1 MDADEGISIM
11 SDNELFSLK
20 EAIIDLYLA
29 IKIRSAEEV
38 FSQIL
43 IIQLEKV
50 DKKSIEKEKYKLMQ
64 NDGFVVLE
72 YIRASIE
79 IIMSLK
85 IEELDSSHSKK

>member
-1 MDADEGISIM
+1 M

-50 DKKSIEKEKYKLMQ
+50 DKKSIEKEKQKLMQ

-85 IEELDSSHSKK
+85 IEELDSSHSKKQL

>member
-50 DKKSIEKEKYKLMQ
+50 DKKSIEKEK
-64 NDGFVVLE
+64 
-72 YIRASIE
+72 
-79 IIMSLK
+79 
-85 IEELDSSHSKK
+85 

>member
-1 MDADEGISIM
+1 M

-50 DKKSIEKEKYKLMQ
+50 EKKSIEKDKQKLMQ

-85 IEELDSSHSKK
+85 IEELDSSHSKKQL

>member
-1 MDADEGISIM
+1 M

-43 IIQLEKV
+43 IRQLEKV
-50 DKKSIEKEKYKLMQ
+50 DKKSIEKEKQKLMQ

-85 IEELDSSHSKK
+85 IEELDSSHSKKQL